1 MAIFHMTTKSVS
13 RGKGRS
19 ATAAAA
25 YRAGVCIFD
34 TRTGERH
41 DYSRRSG
48 VVSATLLLPTGV
60 VLSREELWNA
70 AEGAEKRKDAR
81 VAREVEIALPA
92 ELSAAERRTLA
103 TEFAAKLVQRYGVA
117 ADVAVHLP
125 DRRGDQ
131 RNHHA
136 HILITTREI
145 TAQGLGAKTNL
156 EREEKTL
163 RDLGK
168 PSGRAQIEA
177 LRQDWER
184 MANLALERAGQ
195 EARISSK
202 SLIEQGISRQPQ
214 IHLGPAA
221 TAMER
226 RGINT
231 ERGIFKREKAPFDPW
246 QLKQKEPARKDDLD
260 PWALERSR
268 TEKLELPKSRERER
282 D

>member
-1 MAIFHMTTKSVS
+1 MAIFHLTLKPLS

-25 YRAGVCIFD
+25 YRAGVQIRD
-34 TRTGERH
+34 ERTGEVH
-41 DYSRRSG
+41 DYRRR
-48 VVSATLLLPTGV
+48 TGV
-60 VLSREELWNA
+60 KSVELLFPEGVKFERAVLWNL
-70 AEGAEKRKDAR
+70 AEAAEKRKDSR
-81 VAREVEIALPA
+81 IAREVEIALPA

-103 TEFAAKLVQRYGVA
+103 TEFAAKIVQRYGVA
-117 ADVAVHLP
+117 ADVAVHFP

-145 TAQGLGAKTNL
+145 TAQGLGAKTDL

-177 LRQDWER
+177 LRKDWER
-184 MANLALERAGQ
+184 MANLALERAGL

-226 RGINT
+226 RGIST
-231 ERGIFKREKAPFDPW
+231 ERGTFKREKAPFDPW
-246 QLKQKEPARKDDLD
+246 QLKRKESARKDDLD
-260 PWALERSR
+260 PWRLERSR
-268 TEKLELPKSRERER
+268 TEKLEPPKELER